1 METLQKFININP
13 VDRDNKI
20 HESVAIIQT
29 ALNIHLDTEDT
40 EGPTSPENSPTTINK
55 FSRAFFF
62 YSLPKG
68 DLGFSVLCSCK
79 LISTLGPKMP
89 DGQHTGFYAKHW
101 ASLYCFFLNI
111 TLW

>member
-40 EGPTSPENSPTTINK
+40 EGTTSPENEREN
-55 FSRAFFF
+55 
-62 YSLPKG
+62 
-68 DLGFSVLCSCK
+68 
-79 LISTLGPKMP
+79 
-89 DGQHTGFYAKHW
+89 
-101 ASLYCFFLNI
+101 
-111 TLW
+111 

>member
-1 METLQKFININP
+1 MLMMILESRSMETLQKFININP

-55 FSRAFFF
+55 FSSAFFR
-62 YSLPKG
+62 
-68 DLGFSVLCSCK
+68 
-79 LISTLGPKMP
+79 
-89 DGQHTGFYAKHW
+89 
-101 ASLYCFFLNI
+101 
-111 TLW
+111 

>member
-1 METLQKFININP
+1 MILESRSMETLQKFININP

-55 FSRAFFF
+55 FSSAYF
-62 YSLPKG
+62 SIASPKAI
-68 DLGFSVLCSCK
+68 SV
-79 LISTLGPKMP
+79 
-89 DGQHTGFYAKHW
+89 
-101 ASLYCFFLNI
+101 FLFCALVNSFQR
-111 TLW
+111 